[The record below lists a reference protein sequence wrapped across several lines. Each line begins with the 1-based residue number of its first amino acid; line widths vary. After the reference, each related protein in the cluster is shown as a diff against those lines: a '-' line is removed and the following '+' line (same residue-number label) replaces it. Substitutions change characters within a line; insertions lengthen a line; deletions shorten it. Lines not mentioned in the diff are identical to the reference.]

1 MANPNTLD
9 RETAALLKQFSQAMR
24 HPEPASS
31 NPRIAVYQRL
41 FINNVRTMLASAF
54 PVAHALLGAELWRV
68 LVAHFYAQHPA
79 QTPRFTELAPEFVG
93 FLTTYLAQDAIALPL
108 PTQALLELLHYEW
121 IETELMLQPDTAV
134 NCAVGELV
142 LSPYARPLAYQYAVH
157 QISASHPPPAQAPV
171 APTYLVVWRNADL
184 LIKFQVLSLAAL
196 QLLLSLQ
203 TPQRIDSER
212 APAAQELLT
221 RWQRDGILLTSAVS
235 SGASNLAP

>member
-1 MANPNTLD
+1 MANPSTLD
-9 RETAALLKQFSQAMR
+9 GETTALLKQFSQAMR

-68 LVAHFYAQHPA
+68 LVAHFYAQHSA

-93 FLTTYLAQDAIALPL
+93 FLTTYLAQEDAAALPL

-134 NCAVGELV
+134 NCAAGELV

-157 QISASHPPPAQAPV
+157 HISAAQLPAQAPA
-171 APTYLVVWRNADL
+171 APSYLVVWRNTDL
-184 LIKFQVLSLAAL
+184 LVKFQVLSLASL

-203 TPQRIDSER
+203 TPQRIDIER

-235 SGASNLAP
+235 LGASNLAP

>member
-9 RETAALLKQFSQAMR
+9 RETTALLKQFSQAMR

-41 FINNVRTMLASAF
+41 FINNVRTLLASAF

-79 QTPRFTELAPEFVG
+79 QTPRFTELAPEFIT

-121 IETELMLQPDTAV
+121 IETELMLQPETAV

-157 QISASHPPPAQAPV
+157 QISAAQLPAQAPV
-171 APTYLVVWRNADL
+171 APTYLVVWRSAEL
-184 LIKFQVLSLAAL
+184 LVKFQVLSLAAL

-203 TPQRIDSER
+203 TPQRIDRER

-235 SGASNLAP
+235 SGASNLAA

>member
-1 MANPNTLD
+1 MANPSTLD
-9 RETAALLKQFSQAMR
+9 GETTALLKQFSQAMR

-68 LVAHFYAQHPA
+68 LVAHFYAKHPA
-79 QTPRFTELAPEFVG
+79 QTPRFTELAPEFIA
-93 FLTTYLAQDAIALPL
+93 FLTTYLTQDAATLPI
-108 PTQALLELLHYEW
+108 PAQALLELLHYEW
-121 IETELMLQPDTAV
+121 IETELLLQPDTVV
-134 NCAVGELV
+134 NCAVDEVV
-142 LSPYARPLAYQYAVH
+142 LSPYARVLAYQYAVH
-157 QISASHPPPAQAPV
+157 HISAAQLPAQAPA
-171 APTYLVVWRNADL
+171 APTYLVVWRNAEL
-184 LIKFQVLSLAAL
+184 LVKFQVLSLAAL

-203 TPQRIDSER
+203 TPQSIAIER

-235 SGASNLAP
+235 SDASNLAL